1 MIENYE
7 QYLDFLTGKLN
18 KFFEAQAPYIFCKRG
33 CAKCCQEGEYP
44 FSQIEFDYLIRGFT
58 SLPKETR
65 FEILNNIAQ
74 IKLAKKNSTEEKFL
88 YQCPFLINNECSV
101 YAYRGIICRSFGL
114 IYTVAGEAK
123 PKIPFCAYKGL
134 NYSNVFEKS
143 IESKVTAEQ
152 DALKA
157 KNRTVQIQEEAKQ
170 KIISAEAEAK
180 SMAIR
185 ANALTQNKALVEYE
199 AVQKWDG
206 HLPQYMMGNT
216 VPFLNM
222 STGNFKR

>member
-134 NYSNVFEKS
+134 NYSNVFDTETGMIPTEKY
-143 IESKVTAEQ
+143 
-152 DALKA
+152 
-157 KNRTVQIQEEAKQ
+157 
-170 KIISAEAEAK
+170 
-180 SMAIR
+180 
-185 ANALTQNKALVEYE
+185 KALNIDKEPLAYNVSY
-199 AVQKWDG
+199 
-206 HLPQYMMGNT
+206 N
-216 VPFLNM
+216 FLTSEDFEKM
-222 STGNFKR
+222 FKFKFGDKKPLIDWF

>member
-18 KFFEAQAPYIFCKRG
+18 KFFEAQSPYIFCKRG

-101 YAYRGIICRSFGL
+101 YTHRGIICRSFGL

-134 NYSNVFEKS
+134 NYSNVFDTETGMIPTEKY
-143 IESKVTAEQ
+143 
-152 DALKA
+152 KA
-157 KNRTVQIQEEAKQ
+157 MNIDKEPLAYNV
-170 KIISAEAEAK
+170 SY
-180 SMAIR
+180 
-185 ANALTQNKALVEYE
+185 NFLTSEDFEK
-199 AVQKWDG
+199 
-206 HLPQYMMGNT
+206 M
-216 VPFLNM
+216 
-222 STGNFKR
+222 FKFKFGDKKPLIDWF

>member
-134 NYSNVFEKS
+134 NYSNVFDTETGMIPTEKY
-143 IESKVTAEQ
+143 
-152 DALKA
+152 KA
-157 KNRTVQIQEEAKQ
+157 MNIDKEPLAYNV
-170 KIISAEAEAK
+170 SY
-180 SMAIR
+180 
-185 ANALTQNKALVEYE
+185 NFLTSEDFEK
-199 AVQKWDG
+199 
-206 HLPQYMMGNT
+206 M
-216 VPFLNM
+216 
-222 STGNFKR
+222 FKFKFGDKKPLIDWF

>member
-101 YAYRGIICRSFGL
+101 YACRGIICRSFGL

-134 NYSNVFEKS
+134 NYSNVFDTETGMIPTEKY
-143 IESKVTAEQ
+143 
-152 DALKA
+152 KA
-157 KNRTVQIQEEAKQ
+157 MNIDKEPLAYNV
-170 KIISAEAEAK
+170 SY
-180 SMAIR
+180 
-185 ANALTQNKALVEYE
+185 NFLTSEDFEK
-199 AVQKWDG
+199 
-206 HLPQYMMGNT
+206 M
-216 VPFLNM
+216 
-222 STGNFKR
+222 FKFKFGDKKPLIDWF

>member
-101 YAYRGIICRSFGL
+101 YAYRGILCRSFGL
-114 IYTVAGEAK
+114 IYTVAGEAN

-134 NYSNVFEKS
+134 NYSNVFDTETGMIPTEKY
-143 IESKVTAEQ
+143 
-152 DALKA
+152 KA
-157 KNRTVQIQEEAKQ
+157 MNIDKEPLAYNV
-170 KIISAEAEAK
+170 SY
-180 SMAIR
+180 
-185 ANALTQNKALVEYE
+185 NFLTSEDFEK
-199 AVQKWDG
+199 
-206 HLPQYMMGNT
+206 M
-216 VPFLNM
+216 
-222 STGNFKR
+222 FKFKFGDKKPLIDWF